1 MLKPRVIPVLLLKD
15 EGLVKSK
22 QFSSYK
28 YIGDPINAVKI
39 FNLKEV
45 DELIFLD
52 IEATCKNHEPDYC
65 LIKDIATEAFMPF
78 SYGGGIRNIE
88 QIRKLLR
95 IGVEKVIINNSL
107 FNEKFVKQA
116 VETFGSSTIIAS
128 IDVKYINSKPY
139 VYNHLKNVI
148 YEDVNLFEFIKHI
161 TNLGVGE
168 LMINSVDR
176 DGTFVGYDL
185 ELFSQISDQVKIP
198 VVGCGGAKDITDIKL
213 LFSRTSCSA
222 AAGGSMFVYYGKHN
236 AVLITYPDLNDF

>member
-1 MLKPRVIPVLLLKD
+1 MLKPRVVPVLLLKD
-15 EGLVKSK
+15 NGLVKSK

-52 IEATCKNHEPDYC
+52 IEATSKNHEPDYN
-65 LIKDIATEAFMPF
+65 LIRDIASEAFMPF
-78 SYGGGIRNIE
+78 SYGGGVRNIE

-95 IGVEKVIINNSL
+95 IGVEKIILNNSL
-107 FNEKFVKQA
+107 FDEKFVKQA

-128 IDVKYINSKPY
+128 IDIKYLNSKPY
-139 VYNHLKNVI
+139 VYKYLKNDI
-148 YEDVNLFEFIKHI
+148 IENISLFEYIKNI

-176 DGTFVGYDL
+176 DGTFLGYDL
-185 ELFSQISDQVKIP
+185 ELLAKISDLVKIP
-198 VVGCGGAKDITDIKL
+198 VVGCGGAKDIEDIKL
-213 LFSRTSCSA
+213 LFTKTSCSA